1 MQTLSRRQWTGGKR
15 QVILL
20 EKFQIISVDTLLSR
34 RRSSIP
40 LSPNMRT
47 LECGLDLVTH
57 IPRLEYVKGKSN
69 FSEEMADTPLIKWS
83 HLTSQRCHKYPVTL
97 TWCNEKY
104 LRPLWCSFQNFRQ
117 IMARTSDKPKFKIP
131 D

>member
-57 IPRLEYVKGKSN
+57 IPRLEYVKRKSN
-69 FSEEMADTPLIKWS
+69 FSEEMADTPLIK
-83 HLTSQRCHKYPVTL
+83 
-97 TWCNEKY
+97 
-104 LRPLWCSFQNFRQ
+104 
-117 IMARTSDKPKFKIP
+117 
-131 D
+131 